1 MMEYNLQK
9 CWILSLY
16 TWNEHNLVNQLYFN
30 KKKRKTTQENQNC
43 ILMKMFTAMWV
54 RLWKKQ
60 TSTLT
65 SKSRGIK
72 QTPNEPQGSRRW
84 CVSAHSR
91 VVPKPPGEGRH
102 HPRWP
107 WHGKVFLQR
116 MSLGLVALQ
125 LKYVSFSTPDW
136 KLQGLDQYACVCV
149 CARTLF
155 YKLENGDG

>member
-1 MMEYNLQK
+1 MLNHFTIHLKLIQYCKSIILQ
-9 CWILSLY
+9 L
-16 TWNEHNLVNQLYFN
+16 

-43 ILMKMFTAMWV
+43 IFMKMFTAMWI

-60 TSTLT
+60 ISTLT
-65 SKSRGIK
+65 SKTRGIK
-72 QTPNEPQGSRRW
+72 RTPNEPQGSRRW

-91 VVPKPPGEGRH
+91 VVPKPTGEGRH

-136 KLQGLDQYACVCV
+136 KLQGLDQCACVCV
-149 CARTLF
+149 RARTLF